1 MYALLSAGLVA
12 PAMGEAPVAQAPAV
26 DLMKMNRDARCKQ
39 VLVTCLIN
47 GTPMRMML
55 DTGATHTVLHTE
67 SAARVPNAQWID
79 TSHIQFKGNSAQ
91 RPKLLRATL
100 LTGPAESPG
109 HPVMVMNLGAVRSMM
124 AEPVDGILGMDILS
138 HIPFTFDLKSGELYW
153 GSPVG
158 KELVPLHAVP
168 DGKGRIIVQG
178 LCGGKTIPMLLDT
191 GSSVTRVPKE
201 LWAPGAGT
209 EIGAQIGDID
219 NRKGIKVLEGKP
231 GDIELG
237 PGVAA
242 RGVTPILGSTGEPS
256 ILGMDGLNGLILIHL
271 PQENSRTGLFLL
283 AR

>member
-12 PAMGEAPVAQAPAV
+12 PAMGEAPAAQAPAV
-26 DLMKMNRDARCKQ
+26 DLMKMNQDARCRQ

-67 SAARVPNAQWID
+67 SAARVPNAQWVD
-79 TSHIQFKGNSAQ
+79 TSRMQFRGNSAQ
-91 RPKLLRATL
+91 RPEMLLATL
-100 LTGPAESPG
+100 HAGPAESAH
-109 HPVMVMNLGAVRSMM
+109 HPFMVMNLGAVRSMM
-124 AEPVDGILGMDILS
+124 AEAVDGILGMDMLC
-138 HIPFTFDLKSGELYW
+138 HIPFTFDLQNGDLYW
-153 GSPVG
+153 GAPTG

-168 DGKGRIIVQG
+168 DGKGRVIVQG

-201 LWAPGAGT
+201 LWAPGADA

-237 PGVAA
+237 PGVIA
-242 RGVTPILGSTGEPS
+242 RGVTPILGSPGEPS
-256 ILGMDGLNGLILIHL
+256 ILGMDGLNGLILIHT
-271 PQENSRTGLFLL
+271 PQENSPTGLFLL

>member
-1 MYALLSAGLVA
+1 M
-12 PAMGEAPVAQAPAV
+12 P
-26 DLMKMNRDARCKQ
+26 
-39 VLVTCLIN
+39 
-47 GTPMRMML
+47 
-55 DTGATHTVLHTE
+55 HTVLHTE

-109 HPVMVMNLGAVRSMM
+109 HPLMVMNLGAVRSMM

-153 GSPVG
+153 GSPAG

-168 DGKGRIIVQG
+168 DGKGRVIVQG
-178 LCGGKTIPMLLDT
+178 LCGGNTIPMLLDT

-256 ILGMDGLNGLILIHL
+256 ILGMDALNGLILIHL